1 MKSSKNQYYLK
12 CTTSYKYS
20 FQGQE
25 RQDETGWLSFKWRNY
40 LPDMGRFFNIDPLSE
55 KFPYNST
62 YAIQENKMGMGV
74 ELEGLELLKNHTGF
88 FAIYGNQMR
97 VKQAP
102 VTQRDSFGRPSF
114 TAGDIGLTI
123 SGYNPNGA
131 RISSGT
137 TGLRQ
142 ESYKY
147 TGPTASSAQMQDTTD
162 KISNKER
169 QSFKTTKTGAE
180 MWNLKQVGVDRAIV
194 KTEGVK
200 EIATL
205 INLGLNIPNAIKS
218 TINYTQAV
226 NDINAI
232 KTQALDMDKA
242 IKYVDES
249 GIVPSYIRNDTVNY
263 IFDGTLPNP
272 EGGIMPNSLI
282 IQYGRQIMNANG
294 IQVQSLNEQLRIN
307 NKILK

>member
-1 MKSSKNQYYLK
+1 M
-12 CTTSYKYS
+12 
-20 FQGQE
+20 
-25 RQDETGWLSFKWRNY
+25 
-40 LPDMGRFFNIDPLSE
+40 
-55 KFPYNST
+55 
-62 YAIQENKMGMGV
+62 
-74 ELEGLELLKNHTGF
+74 
-88 FAIYGNQMR
+88 
-97 VKQAP
+97 
-102 VTQRDSFGRPSF
+102 
-114 TAGDIGLTI
+114 TI

-142 ESYKY
+142 DSYKY

-232 KTQALDMDKA
+232 KTQSLDMDKA

-249 GIVPSYIRNDTVNY
+249 GIVPSHIRNDTVNY